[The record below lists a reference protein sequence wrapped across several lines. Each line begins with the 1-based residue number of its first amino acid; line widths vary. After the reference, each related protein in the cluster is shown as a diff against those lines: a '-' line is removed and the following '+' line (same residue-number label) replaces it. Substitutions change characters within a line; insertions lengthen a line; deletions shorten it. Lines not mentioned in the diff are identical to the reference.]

1 MASTDDEPDA
11 NELLDIAYSV
21 ETPDDNRNL
30 YQRWASTYD
39 ADFIEATGYVYHENV
54 AHAFIDA
61 GGGAGGAIADIG
73 CGTGVIGVAL
83 GDMGEFV
90 VDGLDISTEMLTVAE
105 SKMTVHGRPAYRAL
119 IEADLTTRVPV
130 EDDTYMG
137 IVSSGTFT
145 HGHLGPEA
153 LGEVIRIASP
163 AAVCAIGINEH
174 HYVEL
179 GFERWFA
186 DAAAEGIITVPELVS
201 VAIYEQLDGDHAGTR
216 GALALFQV
224 RA

>member
-1 MASTDDEPDA
+1 
-11 NELLDIAYSV
+11 
-21 ETPDDNRNL
+21 
-30 YQRWASTYD
+30 
-39 ADFIEATGYVYHENV
+39 VYHENV

-61 GGGAGGAIADIG
+61 GGGAGGAVADVG

-90 VDGLDISTEMLTVAE
+90 VDGLDISPEMLSVA
-105 SKMTVHGRPAYRAL
+105 STKRTVHGGPAYRNL

-153 LGEVIRIASP
+153 LSEVIRIAAP
-163 AAVCAIGINEH
+163 TAVCAIGINEH

-179 GFERWFA
+179 GFDRWFS
-186 DAAAEGIITVPELVS
+186 DAAAAGRITVPDLVS
-201 VAIYEQLDGDHAGTR
+201 VAIYEGLDGGHAGTR
-216 GALALFQV
+216 SALALFQV

>member
-1 MASTDDEPDA
+1 MATSDDAPDA

-30 YQRWASTYD
+30 YQRWATTYD

-61 GGGAGGAIADIG
+61 GGGAGGAIADVG

-90 VDGLDISTEMLTVAE
+90 VDGLDISTEMLTVAA
-105 SKMTVHGRPAYRAL
+105 SKRTVHGHPAYRNL
-119 IEADLTTRVPV
+119 IEADLTTRVPI

-137 IVSSGTFT
+137 VVSSGTFT

-153 LGEVIRIASP
+153 LSEVIRVASP

-186 DAAAEGIITVPELVS
+186 DAANAGLITVPDLVS
-201 VAIYEQLDGDHAGTR
+201 VAIFERFDGGHAGTR